1 MTQVLLIIVIFV
13 VLVASTFII
22 AASFGMDLQ
31 KSGKLNRFGYL
42 SAFVIALI
50 LSLPIQL
57 LIQQAHL
64 CARR

>member
-1 MTQVLLIIVIFV
+1 MTQVLLIIVLFV
-13 VLVASTFII
+13 VLVVSTFFI
-22 AASFGMDLQ
+22 AASFGMDAP
-31 KSGKLNRFGYL
+31 KSGKLNRIGYL

-57 LIQQAHL
+57 LVQQAHL